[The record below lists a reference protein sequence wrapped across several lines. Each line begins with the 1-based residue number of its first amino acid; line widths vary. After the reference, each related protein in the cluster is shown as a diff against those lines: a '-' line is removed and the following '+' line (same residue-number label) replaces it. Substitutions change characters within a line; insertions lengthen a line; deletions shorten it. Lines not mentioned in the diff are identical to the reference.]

1 MLEHGGRLRQAAL
14 DYGIPLADW
23 LDLSAA
29 INPAPWP
36 APPLPD
42 TIWQRLPDNDA
53 AVQAA
58 AKNYYGS
65 NDMLATAG
73 SQSAIGW
80 LPQLRPR
87 CRVVVFEPG
96 YMEHTASW
104 RGSGHDVSAHTL
116 AERPAYLSR
125 MAEGGEPA
133 PDVIVIINPH
143 NPTGDT
149 LQRDLLLRV
158 HARLADKG
166 GWLVVDEAFADGGA
180 ASSCIQEQMPTGL
193 IVLRSLG
200 KFFGLPGLR
209 SGFAFAA
216 PELLAALSERAGPWP
231 LTTAAQYL
239 LPQALADHD
248 WQAAAAINLAQSSAR
263 LREQLQAL
271 PLPLLTGTSLF
282 QSISCHTPAKAGK
295 LQQQF
300 ATRGILVRHYSDSGL
315 LRFGLPAT
323 TAQWQRLAEAI
334 ADLSRGSAAQALTQ
348 INRATPSWDTLNRHA

>member
-36 APPLPD
+36 APPLPA

-58 AKNYYGS
+58 ASNYYGS
-65 NDMLATAG
+65 SDVLATAG

-80 LPQLRPR
+80 LPQLRTHS
-87 CRVVVFEPG
+87 RVVVFEPG
-96 YMEHTASW
+96 YMEHTAGW
-104 RGSGHDVSAHTL
+104 QGSGHDVSAHPL
-116 AERPAYLSR
+116 AERLSYLTR
-125 MAEGGEPA
+125 LAEGDEPT

-149 LQRDLLLRV
+149 LPRDLLLRV
-158 HARLADKG
+158 HGRLATQG

-180 ASSCIQEQMPTGL
+180 AASCIQKRMPTGL

-209 SGFAFAA
+209 SGFVCAD
-216 PELLAALSERAGPWP
+216 PQLLAALSNHAGPWP

-239 LPQALADHD
+239 LPQALADRA
-248 WQAAAAINLAQSSAR
+248 WQAAATTHLAQCSSR
-263 LREQLQAL
+263 LRQQLQGL
-271 PLPLLTGTSLF
+271 RLPLLTGTTLF
-282 QSISCHTPAKAGK
+282 QSVSCHTPAEAGK
-295 LQQQF
+295 LQRQF
-300 ATRGILVRHYSDSGL
+300 AMRGILLRHYGDSGL

-323 TAQWQRLAEAI
+323 AGQWQRLARAI
-334 ADLSRGSAAQALTQ
+334 ADLSR
-348 INRATPSWDTLNRHA
+348 